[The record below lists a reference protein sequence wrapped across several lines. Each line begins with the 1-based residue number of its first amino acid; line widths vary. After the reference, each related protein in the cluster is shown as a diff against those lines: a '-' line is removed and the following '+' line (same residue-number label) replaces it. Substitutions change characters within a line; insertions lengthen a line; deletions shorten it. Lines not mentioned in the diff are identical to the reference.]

1 MAKSANTSTKII
13 QSVDRA
19 LEILDCFDENE
30 TELSLAA
37 ICNRL
42 LLNKSTALGIINT
55 LIKRKYLDKNL
66 NTGHYRLGS
75 AFIGKHAMM
84 VTAHGNQL
92 IKVGNVHIRRL
103 SIKYSI
109 DTFLYGYMN
118 NVLYLADRVTPDN
131 ANLPH
136 IQITA
141 YRMAMHAAAS
151 GKLILSQYNDMQL
164 AHFFA
169 TSELTPF
176 TNRTNTDKSLVM
188 KDLLEIKERGYAI
201 ERDEMDIGVSA
212 FAVPIMDG
220 SGILRATISGAGG
233 TDTMDHIEE
242 SLICD
247 LKKSAREIA
256 DAVFAW

>member
-1 MAKSANTSTKII
+1 MAKSANTSMRII

-19 LEILDCFDENE
+19 LEILDCFDDNE

-37 ICNRL
+37 ICSRL
-42 LLNKSTALGIINT
+42 SLNKSTALGIINT

-92 IKVGNVHIRRL
+92 IKVGNVHIRRI
-103 SIKYSI
+103 SIKYGI

-118 NVLYLADRVTPDN
+118 NVLYLADRVTPEN

-151 GKLILSQYNDMQL
+151 GKLILSQYDDIQL

-169 TSELTPF
+169 GTELVPF
-176 TNRTNTDKSLVM
+176 TKFTHTDSTVVM
-188 KDLLEIKERGYAI
+188 KDLMEIKKRGYAA

-220 SGILRATISGAGG
+220 SGVLRATISGAA
-233 TDTMDHIEE
+233 TTEIMNKIED
-242 SLICD
+242 SLIHD
-247 LKKSAREIA
+247 LKMSAQEIA
-256 DAVFAW
+256 NAVYAW

>member
-1 MAKSANTSTKII
+1 MAKSANTSTRII

-55 LIKRKYLDKNL
+55 LIKRHYLDKNL

-92 IKVGNVHIRRL
+92 IKVGNVHIRRI
-103 SIKYSI
+103 SIKYDI
-109 DTFLYGYMN
+109 DTFLYGYTN
-118 NVLYLADRVTPDN
+118 NVLYLADRVTPEDKN
-131 ANLPH
+131 QPH
-136 IQITA
+136 IEITA

-151 GKLILSQYNDMQL
+151 GKLILAQYNDLQL

-169 TSELTPF
+169 TAELVPF
-176 TNRTNTDKSLVM
+176 TKRTNTDKSLIM
-188 KDLLEIKERGYAI
+188 KDIMEIKERGYAI

-212 FAVPIMDG
+212 FAVPIIDG
-220 SGILRATISGAGG
+220 SGILRATISGAGA
-233 TDTMDHIEE
+233 TETMNRIEDA
-242 SLICD
+242 LIND

-256 DAVFAW
+256 DALYAW